1 VISVFSK
8 KALWF
13 LVTVLLI
20 SFILTACS
28 SSVINKISDAFSASK
43 QAGQTKSQTKQKN
56 EGKSNAEPITLEFLN
71 YHIEWADRIENLSDE
86 FNKDVP
92 NVTIENEASSDFY
105 TILRTRIASN
115 DIPDILGLPTY
126 YAMKDYK
133 EYLLDLTDEPYWD
146 EVMDYAK
153 PSVTVDG
160 KLLGIPLDV
169 ETWGIIYDKDTFAK
183 AGINELPRTLT
194 QLRDACEKIK
204 KLGILPFG
212 EGYKEDWIIGH
223 LFRMTIGC
231 DPTPARTME
240 DVMAGKIKLK
250 DLQAG
255 KKLFDFFDIVK
266 ENCPEK
272 ALEIDYVAQC
282 SSLGL
287 KKAAMIT
294 QGDWAEDIVKKVN
307 PNIDIGMMG
316 VPISE
321 DPSEC
326 RLYSDV
332 SWCMAISKSSKHVD
346 EAKELFRWIVSKPNG
361 KKWLENGWRIL
372 NPIKGNNPKFGALTQ
387 DAVKFI
393 NEGNIYLW
401 GYHFFPSTFESTING
416 AMREYFMG
424 KLSRDECLD
433 KINEEFVNGK

>member
-1 VISVFSK
+1 MFSK
-8 KALWF
+8 KTLWF
-13 LVTVLLI
+13 LVTILLI
-20 SFILTACS
+20 SFILPACS
-28 SSVINKISDAFSASK
+28 SSDANKTSDTSGTSH
-43 QAGQTKSQTKQKN
+43 QAEQTKSQTEQKK
-56 EGKSNAEPITLEFLN
+56 EGESNAEPVILKFLH
-71 YHIEWADRIENLSDE
+71 YQIEWADRIDNLSDE

-126 YAMKDYK
+126 YALKDYK
-133 EYLLDLTDEPYWD
+133 EYLLDLTGEPYWD

-153 PSVTVDG
+153 LSVTVDG
-160 KLLGIPLDV
+160 KLFGIPLDI
-169 ETWGIIYDKDTFAK
+169 ETWGIIYDKDTFTK

-194 QLRDACEKIK
+194 QLRDTCEKIK

-223 LFRMTIGC
+223 IFRMIIGC
-231 DPTPARTME
+231 DPTPAKTME

-250 DLQAG
+250 DLEAC

-272 ALEIDYVAQC
+272 ALEIDYAAQC

-294 QGDWAEDIVKKVN
+294 QGDWAEDMIKMVN
-307 PNIDIGMMG
+307 PDINIGMMG

-346 EAKELFRWIVSKPNG
+346 EAKELFSWIVSKPNG
-361 KKWLENGWRIL
+361 KKWLETVGEFSTRLRAIIRIL
-372 NPIKGNNPKFGALTQ
+372 
-387 DAVKFI
+387 
-393 NEGNIYLW
+393 
-401 GYHFFPSTFESTING
+401 
-416 AMREYFMG
+416 
-424 KLSRDECLD
+424 ECLLRTR
-433 KINEEFVNGK
+433 